1 MAELRYA
8 DGPSTEVSAVIAA
21 PAVSVWRFVTD
32 IALPAR
38 FSSEFQ
44 GAEWLDGAT
53 EPSLGARFVG
63 HNRHP
68 AVGAWDTVSTICELE
83 PARRFGWVVGDVDDP
98 SAQWRFQLEESGGA
112 TTLSQWM
119 RMGPARSGI
128 NAAIDAMPD
137 KESRILE
144 RRLSEHRSNMAATL
158 AGIKELAE
166 A

>member
-8 DGPSTEVSAVIAA
+8 DGPSTEVSTVIAA
-21 PAVSVWRFVTD
+21 PAATVWALVTD
-32 IALPAR
+32 IALPAK
-38 FSSEFQ
+38 FSSEFE

-53 EPSLGARFVG
+53 GPSLGARFVG

-68 AVGAWDTVSTICELE
+68 AAGAWDTVSTICELE
-83 PARRFGWVVGDVDDP
+83 PARRFGWVVGDADHP
-98 SAQWRFQLEESGGA
+98 SAQWRFDLAERQNT
-112 TTLSQWM
+112 TTLTQWM

-128 NAAIDAMPD
+128 NVAIDAMPD

-144 RRLSEHRSNMAATL
+144 RRLAEHRANMAATL
-158 AGIKELAE
+158 AGIKDLAE

>member
-21 PAVSVWRFVTD
+21 PAATVWGLVTD

-38 FSSEFQ
+38 FSSELQ
-44 GAEWLDGAT
+44 GAEWLDGAS

-68 AVGAWDTVSTICELE
+68 AVGAWDTVSTVCELE
-83 PARRFGWVVGDVDDP
+83 PSRRFGWAVGNVDHP
-98 SAQWRFQLEESGGA
+98 SALWRFDLVEHDGA
-112 TTLSQWM
+112 TTLSEWM

-128 NAAIDAMPD
+128 NGAIDAMPD

-158 AGIKELAE
+158 AGIKDLAE